1 MEQMEK
7 KKGPTRIAPW
17 EAPLGSVDPLC
28 ANSMVCRPTR
38 PRSLPRLVLTAPL
51 GPGTPCG
58 TGRLWWGISYF
69 CLMFSIMGKERKIL
83 KERKY
88 SSLYK
93 RGRNYRANSRRVFPH
108 RSRFCACLLSCSWL
122 GNAGLLSGLEW
133 KGRCPPTP
141 VSPADPAEPCGPGA
155 KGTLTPGAPAG
166 VVAGTLGSGGTV
178 RTSSKLPPYLGE
190 RI

>member
-1 MEQMEK
+1 MGSSLGQC
-7 KKGPTRIAPW
+7 GPA
-17 EAPLGSVDPLC
+17 LC
-28 ANSMVCRPTR
+28 EFYGLQATR
-38 PRSLPRLVLTAPL
+38 PRSLPRLILTVPL

-58 TGRLWWGISYF
+58 TGSLWWGISYF
-69 CLMFSIMGKERKIL
+69 CLMFSIMGKERKLL

-122 GNAGLLSGLEW
+122 GNASLLLRLGMERQVPSHARLTSRPRGAMW
-133 KGRCPPTP
+133 SWRQAHPHPGVPGGHGRW
-141 VSPADPAEPCGPGA
+141 DP
-155 KGTLTPGAPAG
+155 
-166 VVAGTLGSGGTV
+166 GSGGTV